1 MVISV
6 ALLCM
11 IVSIYVY
18 NRYVPVLGVPC
29 VKDLENTSTVKT
41 IDVRDYNYVD
51 EPVQAAVN
59 IPVAYLQ
66 RNYQQFQGDKVVVL
80 ASSHMEKN
88 ISVRY
93 LKKKGIEVIGYRVI
107 GNSCKCPKLKMV

>member
-6 ALLCM
+6 AVIFL
-11 IVSIYVY
+11 IISVYFY

-29 VKDLENTSTVKT
+29 VKNLELTSPAKIV
-41 IDVRDYNYVD
+41 DVRDYNYVE
-51 EPVQAAVN
+51 EPLPVAVN

-66 RNYQQFQGDKVVVL
+66 RNYQQFKGDKVIVL
-80 ASSHMEKN
+80 ASSHLEKN

-107 GNSCKCPKLKMV
+107 GNNCKCPKLKMV

>member
-6 ALLCM
+6 ALILI
-11 IVSIYVY
+11 IVSVYFY

-29 VKDLENTSTVKT
+29 VKDLELSSPAT
-41 IDVRDYNYVD
+41 IVDVRDYNYVD
-51 EPVQAAVN
+51 EAVPVAVN

-66 RNYQQFQGDKVVVL
+66 RNYQQFKEAKVIVL
-80 ASSHMEKN
+80 ASSHLEKN

-93 LKKKGIEVIGYRVI
+93 LKKKGVEVIGYRVI
-107 GNSCKCPKLKMV
+107 GNNCKCPKLKMV